1 VPNTLNLVDVKNV
14 LKKLLEAQIPIRNLS
29 KILEILADN
38 GREIKEID
46 SLVALV
52 QEAIGEIALSG
63 E

>member
-1 VPNTLNLVDVKNV
+1 VPNTLSLVDVKNV

>member
-1 VPNTLNLVDVKNV
+1 VPNTLSLVDVKNV
-14 LKKLLEAQIPIRNLS
+14 LKKLLEAQVPIRNLS

>member
-1 VPNTLNLVDVKNV
+1 VPNTLSLVDVKNV

-52 QEAIGEIALSG
+52 QEAIGETASSG